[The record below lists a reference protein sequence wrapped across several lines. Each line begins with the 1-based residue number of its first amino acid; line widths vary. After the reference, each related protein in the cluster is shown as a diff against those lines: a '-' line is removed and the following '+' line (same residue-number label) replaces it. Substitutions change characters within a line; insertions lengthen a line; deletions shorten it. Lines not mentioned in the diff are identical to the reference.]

1 MRNPDVFSGKVPK
14 FLSNFDS
21 FSACSPNTYL
31 RYNFVLQSSSK
42 YNKLK
47 ENIFSLT
54 SCQIVAFFRANFYSA
69 MDWAALRVE
78 QRKLTAHGTKLECE
92 D

>member
-1 MRNPDVFSGKVPK
+1 VRNPDVFSGKVPK

-21 FSACSPNTYL
+21 FSACSPNTNL
-31 RYNFVLQSSSK
+31 RYNFVLQRSRK

-54 SCQIVAFFRANFYSA
+54 SCHIVAFLGQIFTQRWTGRLKELNC
-69 MDWAALRVE
+69 VE
-78 QRKLTAHGTKLECE
+78 QRKHMVLECK